1 MQHLIYL
8 MTILSSLSTYK
19 EKKINEPSAT
29 LSITWIKARQ
39 RYANWTRR
47 HELNANLSEK
57 ERAQKDALL
66 IQNNRVSHV
75 SKMLRVFDWWPFK
88 SWIWAVSFPNK
99 CPNMFRKCWQYS
111 IVGYPSDILLVLQEI
126 SPSMLVTLR
135 LVTIQIFAGPGQ
147 RYRVTTLV
155 KCQKDLSTCK
165 YNLCLSCSLNK
176 EPSQFE
182 KSQAQSWNTV
192 SVFSATNSFI
202 ESICLRLLCENKSE
216 R

>member
-1 MQHLIYL
+1 MLTLPLDLSQSTSLWMQHLIYL

-111 IVGYPSDILLVLQEI
+111 IVGYPSDRIHSTRFTRDFSVYVGNSAIGDHPNLCRARA
-126 SPSMLVTLR
+126 TLSGDNIGQMSKR
-135 LVTIQIFAGPGQ
+135 LVNLQI
-147 RYRVTTLV
+147 
-155 KCQKDLSTCK
+155 
-165 YNLCLSCSLNK
+165 
-176 EPSQFE
+176 
-182 KSQAQSWNTV
+182 
-192 SVFSATNSFI
+192 
-202 ESICLRLLCENKSE
+202 
-216 R
+216 